1 MSFTSAVTTLAT
13 AGTDGVELPG
23 PTWAFYV
30 TALAFF
36 MMLLGVLWC
45 FRNTAAK
52 YDTPATVKTARPH
65 GDAHGSPGTSGATD
79 RGAHH

>member
-13 AGTDGVELPG
+13 AGTEGVEIPG
-23 PTWAFYV
+23 PTWAFGV
-30 TALAFF
+30 TAFTFF
-36 MMLLGVLWC
+36 MVLLGVLWC

-52 YDTPATVKTARPH
+52 YDTPATVKTAR